1 MTLLHHLLC
10 PSQSCQEIKLRM
22 SASPDS
28 YSNKPYT
35 LCILSHGDM
44 VLHDGGWTR
53 IAHID
58 MTDTMEVVRMD
69 EDCMKRM
76 LSVRPG

>member
-1 MTLLHHLLC
+1 METLHV
-10 PSQSCQEIKLRM
+10 
-22 SASPDS
+22 
-28 YSNKPYT
+28 
-35 LCILSHGDM
+35 

>member
-1 MTLLHHLLC
+1 
-10 PSQSCQEIKLRM
+10 
-22 SASPDS
+22 
-28 YSNKPYT
+28 
-35 LCILSHGDM
+35 M

-58 MTDTMEVVRMD
+58 MTDTMEVVRME

-76 LSVRPG
+76 LSVRPDLCMVGVLLKVVVATLLCIPHIIMMV